1 MRIDRIVVNASPL
14 ICLSQSGLSSL
25 PPALFSKIVVP
36 DEVYQE
42 ITAKAGISLDLT
54 KHFKKGS
61 ALDVPTSI
69 ASWDLGKGESA
80 VLTFALKNSE
90 YWAVIDDREARRCAV
105 ALGCRHTGTVG
116 IIVLAKKR
124 GIIKSVREA
133 LMKLRSAGLW
143 LSESFITEICRT
155 SGEE

>member
-1 MRIDRIVVNASPL
+1 MS
-14 ICLSQSGLSSL
+14 
-25 PPALFSKIVVP
+25 
-36 DEVYQE
+36 
-42 ITAKAGISLDLT
+42 
-54 KHFKKGS
+54 
-61 ALDVPTSI
+61 PTSI

-80 VLTFALKNSE
+80 VLSFALKNPH